1 MNILAAESRAS
12 LSKSNNIGMTISLL
26 RHNFDNFIINQK
38 PSMVKFFKIKL
49 IILILNFIKI
59 VKIY

>member
-1 MNILAAESRAS
+1 MNILAAASRAS
-12 LSKSNNIGMTISLL
+12 LSKSHNIGMTISLL

-38 PSMVKFFKIKL
+38 PSMVNFFLVKL
-49 IILILNFIKI
+49 INLILNYVKI